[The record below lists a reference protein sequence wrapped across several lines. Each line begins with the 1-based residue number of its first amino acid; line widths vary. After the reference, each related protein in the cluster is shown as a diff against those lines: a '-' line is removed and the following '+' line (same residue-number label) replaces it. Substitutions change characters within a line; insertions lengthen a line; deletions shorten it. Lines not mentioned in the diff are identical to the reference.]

1 MNINEAIAKNLT
13 ALRKQQNV
21 SIGKLARITGLSKAA
36 ISQIEQG
43 SANPTINT
51 IYKIA
56 TALHVPYAALLETHE
71 STAKAIF
78 KDDVPLAASPDGSL
92 KSYSYYSSNPERNI
106 KIMVLELA
114 PHCAHRIESARDAE
128 RYIIVKSGSMAVE
141 IGEFSYFLMEGD
153 AISFSASEDCILK
166 NEEDAPASC
175 FCVNHYSFGSATSLS
190 NS

>member
-1 MNINEAIAKNLT
+1 M
-13 ALRKQQNV
+13 
-21 SIGKLARITGLSKAA
+21 
-36 ISQIEQG
+36 
-43 SANPTINT
+43 
-51 IYKIA
+51 
-56 TALHVPYAALLETHE
+56 PYSALLDTRE

-78 KDDVPLAASPDGSL
+78 KDDVPSVFSPDGSL

-106 KIMVLELA
+106 KIMVLEMA
-114 PHCAHRIESARDAE
+114 PNCAHRIESAKDAE

-153 AISFSASEDCILK
+153 AISFNASEDCILK

>member
-141 IGEFSYFLMEGD
+141 IGEFSYFLLEGD
-153 AISFSASEDCILK
+153 AISLDNAGGFVLK
-166 NEEDAPASC
+166 NDSSEKAQ
-175 FCVNHYSFGSATSLS
+175 ATWVRQYQTK
-190 NS
+190 